1 MREALTDK
9 VSEVTQKLNLE
20 RQARVQRYKGSVT
33 HLGRGKHQQSRITA
47 TSPRV

>member
-33 HLGRGKHQQSRITA
+33 HLGQGKASTKQNYSHFT
-47 TSPRV
+47 